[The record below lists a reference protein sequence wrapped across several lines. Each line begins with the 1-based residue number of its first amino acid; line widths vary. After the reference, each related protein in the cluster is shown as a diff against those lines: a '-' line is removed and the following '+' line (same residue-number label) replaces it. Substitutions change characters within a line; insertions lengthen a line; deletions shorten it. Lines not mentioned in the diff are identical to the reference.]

1 VAEVARSVAFGAN
14 DPGTLPGMP
23 GADDWPRASEMDAHL
38 EWPSADDSDGGGSDE
53 TAPTTRGFFLGQ
65 LPEDE
70 AGDVWA
76 DEPNDLWVHEAPE
89 DVWADDHPDGG
100 EVEGADPEGVLPDS
114 EEDLDPLATSFETEL
129 HEPVATDGD
138 ATELSFA
145 SVADEPTQIA
155 PGAVPSVSARRI
167 LRAARKQR
175 GRARLSRIALVA
187 GVVAALAAGTAVYV
201 GTHANAGDQRASR
214 STSTSVERRSS
225 STTATTAATSS
236 PAPGTEAARDPAA
249 VPGSAAPTA
258 PQGTSSAP
266 AAPGSAA
273 PTSPRAPGP
282 TAAPPNSAA
291 PPSSPPP
298 RSQTCQV
305 LPVLC
310 P

>member
-1 VAEVARSVAFGAN
+1 MAEVARSVAFGAI

-38 EWPSADDSDGGGSDE
+38 KWPPADDGDGEGSDE

-70 AGDVWA
+70 PVDVWA
-76 DEPNDLWVHEAPE
+76 DEPEG
-89 DVWADDHPDGG
+89 VWADDPPDGG
-100 EVEGADPEGVLPDS
+100 EGDGADPEGFAPDG
-114 EEDLDPLATSFETEL
+114 EQDLDPFATSFETEL
-129 HEPVATDGD
+129 HDAIATDGD

-145 SVADEPTQIA
+145 SVADEPTQVA
-155 PGAVPSVSARRI
+155 AGAVPSASARRI
-167 LRAARKQR
+167 ERAARKQR

-214 STSTSVERRSS
+214 STSTSVEPQSS
-225 STTATTAATSS
+225 STTVTTTAGSD
-236 PAPGTEAARDPAA
+236 PAPGTEPAPDPAA
-249 VPGSAAPTA
+249 APGPAAPTA

-266 AAPGSAA
+266 SAPGSAT
-273 PTSPRAPGP
+273 PISPRAPSS
-282 TAAPPNSAA
+282 TAAPPNTAA
-291 PPSSPPP
+291 PPGSPPP
-298 RSQTCQV
+298 RSPMCQV